1 MIEDE
6 ERIRVVAREAAKE
19 AVRDMLER
27 LGVDADDFVEVQKDF
42 QHLRDWR
49 LSVAAIKRQ
58 GLISAVG
65 VLTMGMLGLIW
76 MALKTGA
83 APHH

>member
-1 MIEDE
+1 
-6 ERIRVVAREAAKE
+6 
-19 AVRDMLER
+19 
-27 LGVDADDFVEVQKDF
+27 VQKDF

-58 GLISAVG
+58 GLISAMG

-83 APHH
+83 APHQ